1 MATIYRITQT
11 AAPQRQPAGTAN
23 GGSAE
28 IILFPGVRYE
38 RWEDDTPPAPS
49 KGHGTASR
57 GRPRKT
63 G

>member
-1 MATIYRITQT
+1 MAHIVEFRPPSNRSERRPRADAP
-11 AAPQRQPAGTAN
+11 AA
-23 GGSAE
+23 AE